1 VSFFMAAVY
10 DGFMRPMEDACGH
23 AWRSEL
29 LGDLRGSVL
38 EVGAGTGR
46 NLDHYPRELERL
58 VLLEPDPHM
67 ARRLR
72 KRLATSPFAGRAEVL
87 ESELAGAGL
96 SPGSFDVVVSTLVL
110 CSVPDVPAALATMR
124 GLLRPGGE
132 LRFLEHVASDDPSRL
147 AWQRRLEP
155 LWKRIAGGCHLCRH
169 TEASIE
175 AGGFRLER
183 VERASARKALPIV
196 RPTVRGV
203 ARRVD

>member
-1 VSFFMAAVY
+1 MSFFMAALY
-10 DGFMRPMEDACGH
+10 DGVMRPMEDACGH
-23 AWRSEL
+23 AWRGEL
-29 LGDLRGSVL
+29 LSDLRGAVL

-46 NLDHYPRELERL
+46 NLDHYPRELDRL

-72 KRLATSPFAGRAEVL
+72 KRLGQSPFAGRAEVL
-87 ESELAGAGL
+87 EADLDHAALAPA
-96 SPGSFDVVVSTLVL
+96 SFDVVVATLVL
-110 CSVPDVPAALATMR
+110 CSVPDVPAALASMR
-124 GLLRPGGE
+124 RLLKPGGE

-155 LWKRIAGGCHLCRH
+155 LWKRVAGGCHLCRH

-183 VERASARKALPIV
+183 VERASARRALPIV
-196 RPTVRGV
+196 RATVRGV